1 MKSNYPD
8 TPLKA
13 VNFQAAKLLANTEE
27 PPDQTG
33 FYLDLLEE
41 AERLNKDI
49 LSMQNQLAAYKGEP
63 NEWHRHC
70 VYSLQ
75 RAKMNLAMI
84 QESIRAVTYMSNNMR
99 KMKRREEAHKKEL
112 EFKKAALEAKVRLAQ
127 INREKHLER
136 IELEKKAKLE
146 ELKAREEA
154 EIAKRRL
161 LVEQGRAFDS
171 YFRHA
176 TMKTVGK
183 TVFQEIFRKAKEM
196 EETNETTQRS

>member
-13 VNFQAAKLLANTEE
+13 VNLQAAKLLANTEE

-75 RAKMNLAMI
+75 RAEMNLAMI

-99 KMKRREEAHKKEL
+99 KMKRREEAQKQHFEFALKAQEKKL
-112 EFKKAALEAKVRLAQ
+112 E
-127 INREKHLER
+127 IEKIRRDKFLKQK
-136 IELEKKAKLE
+136 ELEKKEKLE
-146 ELKAREEA
+146 KIKIQNEFEL
-154 EIAKRRL
+154 AKRRL

-183 TVFQEIFRKAKEM
+183 QVFQEIFRKAKEM